1 MYRTS
6 FSINRKGIVT
16 MDKKGSF
23 IVFEGI
29 DGCGKTTQLDRLAAR
44 ITRTG
49 HRVTTARE
57 PSDGP
62 IGTLLRQ
69 FLTGR
74 LQGEEDTIAALFAAD
89 RLDHLHNPVNGVSQ
103 LLDSGVSVLCDR
115 YLFSSYAYQGTALD
129 PDWIVQL
136 NSQATRILRPACHI
150 FLDVTADV
158 SMERMAKGRVSLELF
173 ETRERLN
180 AVRDRYLTLFDE
192 WKDRENILI
201 IDGNQTP
208 ETISEQIWSH
218 VSEYFL

>member
-6 FSINRKGIVT
+6 FSINRKGMVT

-49 HRVTTARE
+49 HRVTTTRE

-74 LQGEEDTIAALFAAD
+74 LQGEPHTCGA
-89 RLDHLHNPVNGVSQ
+89 
-103 LLDSGVSVLCDR
+103 
-115 YLFSSYAYQGTALD
+115 
-129 PDWIVQL
+129 
-136 NSQATRILRPACHI
+136 
-150 FLDVTADV
+150 
-158 SMERMAKGRVSLELF
+158 
-173 ETRERLN
+173 
-180 AVRDRYLTLFDE
+180 
-192 WKDRENILI
+192 
-201 IDGNQTP
+201 
-208 ETISEQIWSH
+208 
-218 VSEYFL
+218 